1 MLGEKI
7 MMVHTADP
15 VLQLAGETA
24 DSIGFFIALVL
35 LTACTVKLWKRMKR
49 NDRASSELED
59 EDGDLTALD

>member
-7 MMVHTADP
+7 MMVHMADP
-15 VLQLAGETA
+15 LLQLAGETA

-35 LTACTVKLWKRMKR
+35 LTACAVKLWKKIKG

>member
-15 VLQLAGETA
+15 VLQLSGETA
-24 DSIGFFIALVL
+24 DRISFFIALVL
-35 LTACTVKLWKRMKR
+35 MTACVVKLWKRIKR
-49 NDRASSELED
+49 DDRASSELED